1 MNNEQQTTN
10 NELLIS
16 IAYPTLVHFRHF
28 SSLLTHKYQESSY
41 LCAYKAPS
49 LQLSREL
56 YKSPL
61 FMQNKPK
68 VRKSQMNVND
78 DIKKDYENETLGE
91 RGKNKPKQTQPVVSL
106 SNLFQSQKNAQVR
119 ISHYF
124 KQFEKKL
131 VTARLSRDYLENR
144 EKDELNRNF
153 IFILG
158 EIWHE

>member
-1 MNNEQQTTN
+1 
-10 NELLIS
+10 
-16 IAYPTLVHFRHF
+16 
-28 SSLLTHKYQESSY
+28 
-41 LCAYKAPS
+41 
-49 LQLSREL
+49 
-56 YKSPL
+56 
-61 FMQNKPK
+61 
-68 VRKSQMNVND
+68 MNVND

-144 EKDELNRNF
+144 ERGKLNRSF
-153 IFILG
+153 ISG
-158 EIWHE
+158 EIWPE